1 MKITKDN
8 INNVLKVVNVSN
20 WNTIES
26 PVKLYDSSIGIAIGT
41 GLDYN
46 NIRKDLMAK
55 SNNLDI
61 DMKID
66 FIDDNLVILA
76 SNDKFGSFYS
86 YKLDLTIDDINN
98 EYEKYSND
106 YYSYIE
112 LVGENKLYIN
122 ATRMPSIAKID
133 LYNSIFSIPLHDI
146 KTTRK
151 DYLKF
156 TDAAGEQSL
165 KSIITTILPDNL
177 SEYKNAEYTSVL
189 WTASGDDNYES
200 ILITDEKH
208 DRSILL
214 RL

>member
-8 INNVLKVVNVSN
+8 INNIFKVVDVSN
-20 WNTIES
+20 WNTVER
-26 PVKLYDSSIGIAIGT
+26 PVKLYDSNTRIAIGT

-46 NIRKDLMAK
+46 NIRKDLMGK

-61 DMKID
+61 DMKIS
-66 FIDDNLVILA
+66 FIDDNVVILA

-106 YYSYIE
+106 YSYIE
-112 LVGENKLYIN
+112 LVGDNKLYIN

-146 KTTRK
+146 KTTRT

-156 TDAAGEQSL
+156 TDAAGERSL
-165 KSIITTILPDNL
+165 KSIITAILPDNL
-177 SEYKNAEYTSVL
+177 SEYKNAEYTSL
-189 WTASGDDNYES
+189 SWIASGDDSYES

-208 DRSILL
+208 DRTILL